1 MNTHDDDLGLRIPL
15 HGTQLIEASAGT
27 GKTFTLATLYV
38 RLIVEARLAVPQV
51 LAVTFTIAATAELRT
66 RLRERLVLALRI
78 AEGHAVDADD
88 TAVALTALLTETA
101 LQTESRD
108 ALVRRLR
115 LAVEAMDLAPIHTI
129 HAFCQRALADHALE
143 AAQPLATRDLLNNEA
158 ELRDE
163 VATEFWRTVSYDD
176 PDADLLLDTWTS
188 PQALAAD
195 LREWLGFD
203 ALLPVIAAPERVAE
217 AALNDAQDALLAAFL
232 QHGEAAWAAI
242 EQAVE
247 ARVMDGRRFQIKNV
261 SKRWAG
267 LPAWAAAP
275 SLSTTDP
282 EQLEWFTPT
291 ALRERAKD
299 ANDTRVPQSPLFD
312 AIATWIHAHT
322 AAALEREQRRI
333 ALIHR
338 ACGFARQRLRT
349 LKQQRGQQGFDDL
362 IRETRQAL
370 ESANGNAFAQR
381 LRAQYRVALVDE
393 FQDTDPQQWAI
404 FRRVFGDEA
413 IDLHDDD
420 ETPATPRA
428 LFLIGDPKQS
438 IYRFRG
444 GDVFTYLGA
453 AASADARH
461 SLTRNFRSRPSL
473 LRVVDALFQLGG
485 EDAFAQPGIGFVPVE
500 SGGTCADDTL
510 RIDGMTAPA
519 CTVLR
524 LATDAKQSID
534 DAREAAAIACASQIH
549 ALLRDTRAGRITRIG
564 KDGTPRELRP
574 GQIAVLVR
582 SNRDAL
588 HMQQVLAA
596 IGVPS
601 VAPARDSI
609 FASNEADEWR
619 RLLLAIVAPGDDGRL
634 RAALATPLLG
644 WNAADIA
651 ALDSD
656 PEQQRAVQDLAQTW
670 RQRLDAHGILAL
682 GNALCATNA
691 PRLLALVDG
700 ERRITNH
707 LQLLDALQCD
717 PSATLG
723 PLALL
728 DALERRMRDADSNN
742 EEEQLR
748 LESEADRVVIL
759 TLHRSKGLEFDL
771 VFLPFLA
778 TDNTAPPKKS
788 SANFHDGTQRVCRLL
803 GGGDVEAD
811 AAALHKQ
818 SEEER
823 AESLRLLYVGLTR
836 ARLALWVAW
845 GTTKYATASAL
856 AWLLHR
862 DAGATAAAPVDAAS
876 IEARF
881 TLLQRLAPDA
891 IAVADAATDLPRE
904 RLAPVRGERAPP
916 VAIAQRELQRDW
928 WIYSYSQLARED
940 GNAGAPQ
947 DERGAED
954 EDDPLALAAPRGSRF
969 VGARFGNSLHHAL
982 EHVDVARWR
991 GWTSDTPPPGEEA
1004 RLLEALRS
1012 EGFADEADAPEG
1024 IALLTVLLRNT
1035 LNVRLP
1041 EGARLCDLPDSA
1053 RRNELEFH
1061 LGLEPVAVS
1070 ALIETLHRHGI
1081 SAQRHGFGLR
1091 RRIEGLLTGRIDLI
1105 YLHDGRY
1112 YVLDY
1117 KSNQL
1122 PDYRPETLA
1131 AAARESEYDLQYVLY
1146 VVALH
1151 RWLRFRLGAEYQLER
1166 DVGGVRYLYCRGLDA
1181 TSDAGDGIHA
1191 PVLPAALIHEL
1202 DALFA
1207 GRNGAIA

>member
-1 MNTHDDDLGLRIPL
+1 MSTHDDLGLHIPL

-27 GKTFTLATLYV
+27 GKTFTLATVYV
-38 RLIVEARLAVPQV
+38 RLIVEARLTVPQV

-66 RLRERLVLALRI
+66 RLRERLVLALAI
-78 AEGHAVDADD
+78 ADRQSVDAND
-88 TAVALTALLTETA
+88 TAGALTAQLVEAALLV
-101 LQTESRD
+101 ESRET
-108 ALVRRLR
+108 LVRRLR

-143 AAQPLATRDLLNNEA
+143 AAQPLATRELLNNEA
-158 ELRDE
+158 DLRDE
-163 VATEFWRTVSYDD
+163 VATEFWRMVSYDD
-176 PDADLLLDTWTS
+176 ADADLLLDTWAS
-188 PQALAAD
+188 PQALATD

-203 ALLPVIAAPERVAE
+203 VLLPVLEAPERLAD
-217 AALNDAQDALLAAFL
+217 AALQSAQGALLTAFL
-232 QHGEAAWAAI
+232 QHGETAWATIERAI
-242 EQAVE
+242 ES
-247 ARVMDGRRFQIKNV
+247 RVMDGRRFQIRNV
-261 SKRWAG
+261 SARWSE

-275 SLSTTDP
+275 STFAIAP
-282 EQLEWFTPT
+282 KQLEWFTPD
-291 ALRERAKD
+291 ALRERARD
-299 ANDTRVPQSPLFD
+299 ASDVRVPRSPLFE
-312 AIATWIHAHT
+312 AIAAWIDAHT

-338 ACGFARQRLRT
+338 ACGFARRRLLA

-370 ESANGNAFAQR
+370 DGPNGAAFAQR

-404 FRRVFGDEA
+404 FRRVFDQEA
-413 IDLHDDD
+413 ALPYDDD
-420 ETPATPRA
+420 VMQPAPRA

-444 GDVFTYLGA
+444 GDVFTYLEA
-453 AASADARH
+453 AASVDDRH
-461 SLTRNFRSRPSL
+461 SLTKNFRSRPSL
-473 LRVVDALFQLGG
+473 LRVIAALFQLGG

-500 SGGTCADDTL
+500 SGGTCADDAL
-510 RIDGMTAPA
+510 RIGGTVAPA
-519 CTVLR
+519 FTVLR
-524 LATDAKQSID
+524 LATGAKQSIE

-549 ALLRDTRAGRITRIG
+549 TLLRDARAGRATRTG
-564 KDGTPRELRP
+564 GDGVAHELRP
-574 GQIAVLVR
+574 GQMAVLVR

-588 HMQQVLAA
+588 HMQQALAA

-601 VAPARDSI
+601 VAPARDSV
-609 FASNEADEWR
+609 FASEEADEWR
-619 RLLLAIVAPGDDGRL
+619 RLLLAIVAPGDDSRL

-644 WNAADIA
+644 WNAANIA

-656 PEQQRAVQDLAQTW
+656 PERQRDVQDLAQTW
-670 RQRLDAHGILAL
+670 RQRLDGHGILAL
-682 GNALCATNA
+682 GNDLCAANA

-717 PSATLG
+717 PAAALG

-728 DALERRMRDADSNN
+728 DVLERRMRDADSNN

-748 LESEADRVVIL
+748 LESDADRVVIL

-788 SANFHDGTQRVCRLL
+788 TVSFHDGSQRVGWLS
-803 GGGDVEAD
+803 GGGDTEAD
-811 AAALHKQ
+811 AAALRKQ
-818 SEEER
+818 VEEER

-845 GTTKYATASAL
+845 GTTKFATDSAF

-862 DAGATAAAPVDAAS
+862 DSGAPTATAVDATS
-876 IEARF
+876 IDARLA
-881 TLLQRLAPDA
+881 TLQVLAPDA
-891 IAVADAATDLPRE
+891 IAVVDAATFLPRE
-904 RLAPVRGERAPP
+904 RLAPVRGATVPP
-916 VAIAQRELQRDW
+916 AAVAQRELQRDW

-940 GNAGAPQ
+940 GGAVAPQ
-947 DERGAED
+947 EERGAED
-954 EDDPLALAAPRGSRF
+954 EDDPFALSEPSGSRF

-982 EHVDVARWR
+982 EHVDVVRWR
-991 GWTSDTPPPGEEA
+991 DWTSDAPPPDEET
-1004 RLLEALRS
+1004 RLHDALRS
-1012 EGFADEADAPEG
+1012 EGFAGDDDTPEG
-1024 IALLTVLLRNT
+1024 VALLTTLVRNT

-1061 LGLEPVAVS
+1061 LGLEPVAVP
-1070 ALIETLHRHGI
+1070 AFIAVLHRHGV
-1081 SAQRHGFGLR
+1081 STQRHGFGLR

-1105 YLHDGRY
+1105 YRHDGRY

-1122 PDYRPETLA
+1122 PDYSPDTLA

-1146 VVALH
+1146 SVALH
-1151 RWLRFRLGAEYQLER
+1151 RWLRFRLGAAYVLER
-1166 DVGGVRYLYCRGLDA
+1166 DFGGVRYLYCRGLDA
-1181 TSDAGDGIHA
+1181 ASDAGDGIHA
-1191 PVLPAALIHEL
+1191 PLLPAALIHEL

-1207 GRNGAIA
+1207 GHGGAAA